1 MSTQEWSRVWTNER
15 LDVALLQAHYVRHAY
30 PRHSHDYYVI
40 TLIERG
46 HQSFSHQGSKHFTPA
61 GGVIL
66 INPGAV
72 HTGEAADRAGFQ
84 MRCIYPTMAHMEAA
98 VYELTGRH
106 GPAAFFR
113 EVRVDQCWARD
124 SILALHRSLVEEVS
138 PLECDSRF
146 IWTLAQLVRRHAD
159 LQHPE
164 QRLGNERQA
173 IQRAQRYIDERYA
186 ESISLGELAAHASLS
201 RYYFLRAFRAA
212 VGMPPHAYQA
222 SVRVRQAQRM
232 IREGRAL
239 AEVAAESG
247 FSSQSHLTHQF
258 KKIIGVTP
266 GQYGGRVSG
275 LG

>member
-1 MSTQEWSRVWTNER
+1 MSTQEWSGVWNNER
-15 LDVALLQAHYVRHAY
+15 LDVALLQAHYVRHAF

-46 HQSFSHQGSKHFTPA
+46 HQSFSHQRSKHFTPA

-72 HTGEAADRAGFQ
+72 HTGEAADGTGFQ
-84 MRCIYPTMAHMEAA
+84 MRWIYATMAHMEAA

-106 GPAAFFR
+106 GSAAFFR
-113 EVRVDQCWARD
+113 EVRVDQSWARD

-138 PLECDSRF
+138 PLEGDSRF
-146 IWTLAQLVRRHAD
+146 TWTLAQLIRRHAD

-173 IQRAQRYIDERYA
+173 IQRARSYIDERYE
-186 ESISLGELAAHASLS
+186 ESIGLGELAAHVSLS
-201 RYYFLRAFRAA
+201 RHYFLRVFRAA

-222 SVRVRQAQRM
+222 SVRVRQAQR
-232 IREGRAL
+232 IFRKGRGL

-247 FSSQSHLTHQF
+247 FSSQSHLTRQF
-258 KKIIGVTP
+258 KKIMGMTP